1 MKVILFGATGM
12 VGQGVLR
19 ECLLAPEV
27 EKVLSIVRTPTGRS
41 DSKVRELVRRDFLD
55 LADLADEFAGYDAC
69 FYCLGVSSVGMS
81 EPDYTRVSYDYPMA
95 AARTL
100 AEVNPELTF
109 VYVSGLGTD
118 GTERGRR
125 MWARVKGRTENAL
138 IALLPNAYA
147 FRPGFIQPL
156 HGVRSKT
163 RWYRLLYAVI
173 SPLAPLLRRL
183 FPRGVTT
190 TEQLGIAMLA
200 VAERGFPRRVLENR
214 DLTGFG
220 PTTPR

>member
-19 ECLLAPEV
+19 ECLLDPRV
-27 EKVLSIVRTPTGRS
+27 EAVLSVLRTPTGQR
-41 DSKVRELVRRDFLD
+41 DPKLRELVRKDFLD
-55 LADLADEFAGYDAC
+55 LRDVAGEFSGYDAC
-69 FYCLGVSSVGMS
+69 FFCLGVSSFGMS
-81 EPDYTRVSYDYPMA
+81 EPDYTRVTYDFTMA

-100 AEVNPELTF
+100 AEVSPELTF
-109 VYVSGLGTD
+109 VYVSGQGTD
-118 GTERGRR
+118 GTEQGRS

-138 IALLPNAYA
+138 IALLPRAYA

-163 RWYRLLYAVI
+163 RWYRLLYVMI
-173 SPLAPLLRRL
+173 SPFAALLRRL
-183 FPRGVTT
+183 FPRSITT

-200 VAERGFPRRVLENR
+200 VAEHGFPRRVLENR

-220 PTTPR
+220 R

>member
-19 ECLLAPEV
+19 ECLLDPRV
-27 EKVLSIVRTPTGRS
+27 EAVLSVLRTPTGRR
-41 DSKVRELVRRDFLD
+41 DAKLRELVRKDFLD
-55 LADLADEFAGYDAC
+55 FTDLADEFAGYDAC
-69 FYCLGVSSVGMS
+69 FYCLGVSSVGMN
-81 EPDYTRVSYDYPMA
+81 EPDYTRVTYDFALA

-109 VYVSGLGTD
+109 VYVSGQGTD
-118 GTERGRR
+118 GTEQGRT

-163 RWYRLLYAVI
+163 RLYRLLYALI
-173 SPLAPLLRRL
+173 TPLGGLLRRL
-183 FPRGVTT
+183 FPRSVTT
-190 TEQLGIAMLA
+190 TEQLGIAMLS
-200 VAERGFPRRVLENR
+200 VAEHGFPRHVLENR

-220 PTTPR
+220 PGPHS